1 MMSRRRAGRGVAA
14 VIAVALLAGCSS
26 ISETGKPE
34 ESTGVGSSTSAA
46 AGEAAEQAIPLIHV
60 HGVARHPRTG
70 DLLVATHQG
79 LFHQVDGE
87 LVRKGPAIDLMGFAI
102 GVDGTLYASGHPAP
116 GTDLP
121 QPVGLITSQD
131 TGRTW
136 QVASLGGR
144 SDFHALTTGPNGVI
158 GFDGTLRHTSDTK
171 TWTAR
176 DIPSP
181 PRVLAASPTS
191 GKLLATTSAGLLM
204 SQDEGA
210 TWASLDPP
218 ETAVLAA
225 WADEETIVISSA
237 AGRLAISSDVG
248 QTWTL
253 HPRSIG
259 VAEALWAGRTSDGQV
274 EIIASVEGQVISTKD
289 AGTTT
294 QTLVQ

>member
-1 MMSRRRAGRGVAA
+1 MKPRRRRAARGIAA
-14 VIAVALLAGCSS
+14 VAVVALLAGCSS
-26 ISETGKPE
+26 ISDNGTPQ
-34 ESTGVGSSTSAA
+34 STGESSSPA
-46 AGEAAEQAIPLIHV
+46 AGEAAEQPAPLIHV
-60 HGVARHPRTG
+60 HGIARHPRTG
-70 DLLVATHQG
+70 DVLVATHQG
-79 LFHQVDGE
+79 LFQQVDGK
-87 LVRKGPAIDLMGFAI
+87 LVRKGPAIDLMGFTI
-102 GVDGTLYASGHPAP
+102 GDDGTLYASGHPAP

-131 TGRTW
+131 TGGTW
-136 QVASLGGR
+136 QVASLGGQ
-144 SDFHALTTGPNGVI
+144 SDFHALTAGPNGVI
-158 GFDGTLRHTSDTK
+158 GFDGTLQHTSDTK
-171 TWTAR
+171 TWTTQ

-210 TWASLDPP
+210 TWASLAPP

-237 AGRLAISSDVG
+237 AGRLATSSDAG

-253 HPRSIG
+253 HPKNIG

>member
-1 MMSRRRAGRGVAA
+1 MKPRRRRAARGIAA
-14 VIAVALLAGCSS
+14 VAVVALLAGCSS
-26 ISETGKPE
+26 ISDNGTPQ
-34 ESTGVGSSTSAA
+34 STGESSSPA
-46 AGEAAEQAIPLIHV
+46 AGEAAEQPAPLIHV
-60 HGVARHPRTG
+60 HGIARHPRTG
-70 DLLVATHQG
+70 DVLVATHQG
-79 LFHQVDGE
+79 LFQQVDGK
-87 LVRKGPAIDLMGFAI
+87 LVRKGPAIDLMGFTV
-102 GVDGTLYASGHPAP
+102 GDDGTLYASGHPAP

-121 QPVGLITSQD
+121 QPVGLVTSQD
-131 TGRTW
+131 TGGTW
-136 QVASLGGR
+136 QVASLGGQ
-144 SDFHALTTGPNGVI
+144 SDFHALTAGPNGVI
-158 GFDGTLRHTSDTK
+158 GFDGTLQHTSDTK
-171 TWTAR
+171 TWTTQ

-210 TWASLDPP
+210 TWASLAPP

-237 AGRLAISSDVG
+237 AGRLATSSDAG

-253 HPRSIG
+253 HPKNIG

>member
-1 MMSRRRAGRGVAA
+1 MRPRRRRAVFGVAA
-14 VIAVALLAGCSS
+14 VAVLALLAGCSS
-26 ISETGKPE
+26 TSDTGN
-34 ESTGVGSSTSAA
+34 ESTGVGSSTSTA
-46 AGEAAEQAIPLIHV
+46 AGEAAGQATPLIHV
-60 HGVARHPRTG
+60 HGIARHPRTG

-87 LVRKGPAIDLMGFAI
+87 LVRKGPAIDLMGFTI
-102 GVDGTLYASGHPAP
+102 GDDGTLYASGHPAP

-144 SDFHALTTGPNGVI
+144 SDFHALTAGPNGVI
-158 GFDGTLRHTSDTK
+158 GFDGTLRHTSDK
-171 TWTAR
+171 RTWTTR

-191 GKLLATTSAGLLM
+191 GTLLATTSAGLLM
-204 SQDEGA
+204 SHEGA
-210 TWASLDPP
+210 TWTSLAPP

-225 WADEETIVISSA
+225 WADEETIVTSSA
-237 AGRLAISSDVG
+237 EGRLATSSDAG

-253 HPRSIG
+253 HPTSIG
-259 VAEALWAGRTSDGQV
+259 PAEALWAGRTSDGQV
-274 EIIASVEGQVISTKD
+274 EIIASVEGRVISTTD

>member
-1 MMSRRRAGRGVAA
+1 MKPRRRRAARGIAA
-14 VIAVALLAGCSS
+14 VAVVALLAGCSS
-26 ISETGKPE
+26 ISDNGTPQ
-34 ESTGVGSSTSAA
+34 STGESSSPA
-46 AGEAAEQAIPLIHV
+46 AGEAAEQPAPLIHV
-60 HGVARHPRTG
+60 HGIARHPRTG
-70 DLLVATHQG
+70 DVLVATHQG
-79 LFHQVDGE
+79 LFQQVDGK
-87 LVRKGPAIDLMGFAI
+87 LVRKGPAIDLMGFTI
-102 GVDGTLYASGHPAP
+102 GDDGTLYASGHPAP

-131 TGRTW
+131 TGNTW
-136 QVASLGGR
+136 QVASLGGQ
-144 SDFHALTTGPNGVI
+144 SDFHALTAGPNGVI
-158 GFDGTLRHTSDTK
+158 GFDGTLQHTSDTK
-171 TWTAR
+171 TWTTQ

-210 TWASLDPP
+210 TWASLAPP

-237 AGRLAISSDVG
+237 AGRLATSSDAG

-253 HPRSIG
+253 HPKNIG

>member
-1 MMSRRRAGRGVAA
+1 MRPLRRRAVLGVATAA
-14 VIAVALLAGCSS
+14 VVALLAACSS
-26 ISETGKPE
+26 TSETGTPQ
-34 ESTGVGSSTSAA
+34 SAGNQSSTP
-46 AGEAAEQAIPLIHV
+46 AGGAAAEQPTPMLHV
-60 HGVARHPRTG
+60 HGIARHPLTG
-70 DLLVATHQG
+70 DLLVASHQG
-79 LFHQVDGE
+79 LFQKVDGK
-87 LVRKGPAIDLMGFAI
+87 LARIGPAIDLMGFTI
-102 GVDGTLYASGHPAP
+102 DDDGTLYASGHPAP

-144 SDFHALTTGPNGVI
+144 SDFHALTVGPDGVI
-158 GFDGTLRHTSDTK
+158 GFDGTLRHTSDNT
-171 TWTAR
+171 TWTTQ

-204 SQDEGA
+204 SQDQGA
-210 TWASLDPP
+210 TWSSLDPP
-218 ETAVLAA
+218 QTAVLVA
-225 WADEETIVISSA
+225 WADEETIVTSSA
-237 AGRLAISSDVG
+237 AGRLATSRDAG

-259 VAEALWAGRTSDGQV
+259 QAEALWAGRTSDGQL